1 LKILMVFKLN
11 TPSFVNEAYWFS
23 GRFRNEPL
31 LEATTHAVFSAK
43 QLQHKHA
50 LLTKDGGGVLI
61 LKALRLFNLNTCC
74 MVYEDRWCI
83 QKMLTC

>member
-31 LEATTHAVFSAK
+31 LEATTHAVFFCK

-50 LLTKDGGGVLI
+50 LLTKDGGG
-61 LKALRLFNLNTCC
+61 
-74 MVYEDRWCI
+74 Y
-83 QKMLTC
+83 